1 MRIKRERLCAEADS
15 PLTPARDVGEVL
27 AIGDLRGEVLVT
39 GDCRVVGELAARV
52 GDPLF
57 LSGEFTC
64 FNDDLRT
71 KVPCLGVSSSDDAF
85 RSDLDE
91 FPELA
96 LTLELCLA
104 NNLFRVF
111 LRVSLAQRACFLDW
125 TTTIFWT
132 EKSLRALRAA
142 F

>member
-1 MRIKRERLCAEADS
+1 
-15 PLTPARDVGEVL
+15 
-27 AIGDLRGEVLVT
+27 VLVT
-39 GDCRVVGELAARV
+39 GDCRVAGEFSDRF
-52 GDPLF
+52 GDPEKCGDLCCPLL

-64 FNDDLRT
+64 FKDDLRT

-91 FPELA
+91 LSALA
-96 LTLELCLA
+96 LKLELCLA

-111 LRVSLAQRACFLDW
+111 LRVSLAQRACFFDW

-132 EKSLRALRAA
+132 ENSLRALRAA